1 MENLM
6 MQLKARLDWYSYQSK
21 EQPENLAIAGRV
33 TELKAII
40 ELMGCMNE

>member
-1 MENLM
+1 MKDLLNH
-6 MQLKARLDWYSYQSK
+6 LKARLDWYSYQSK

-40 ELMGCMNE
+40 QLMECME